1 MFPNCDIPE
10 QHPNLSDITYF
21 PISDLLILACN
32 LMLAI
37 FAIGHWSYL
46 QISSELRGRTL
57 ILPACA
63 AFSCFA
69 DLALTSPEDY
79 KLEGQ
84 GSLMQCVLTPADKF
98 MPLTNEQICEQV
110 DAEVTFQASFLPV

>member
-1 MFPNCDIPE
+1 
-10 QHPNLSDITYF
+10 
-21 PISDLLILACN
+21 
-32 LMLAI
+32 MLAI

-110 DAEVTFQASFLPV
+110 DAEVTFQASFLPVRMGPSHIIEGQGCKFGCSIDPLSEVPD